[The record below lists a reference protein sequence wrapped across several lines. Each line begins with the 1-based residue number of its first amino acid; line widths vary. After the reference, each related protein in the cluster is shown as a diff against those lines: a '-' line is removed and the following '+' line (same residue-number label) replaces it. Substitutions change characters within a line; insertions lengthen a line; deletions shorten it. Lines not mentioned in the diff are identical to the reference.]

1 MRSVGGS
8 GLIGCIL
15 AVVLSWI
22 VNHSVG
28 WAILHF
34 FCSWTYVIYWLIA
47 KTRFYDF
54 LVSLVK

>member
-1 MRSVGGS
+1 MRIEGCGGIVGG
-8 GLIGCIL
+8 IL
-15 AVVLSWI
+15 AIVLSWI

-34 FCSWTYVIYWLIA
+34 FCSWIYVIHWLLA
-47 KTRFYDF
+47 KTRFNDW